1 MNLLVTGAF
10 DWTEE
15 ELNKLLELG
24 HNVVFMQQEKS
35 LLPCE
40 AEWVEGII
48 GNGIFLY
55 HNIEKFKN
63 LKFIQLTSAGFDR
76 VPIDYIKENKIS
88 IFNAK
93 GVYNTPMAEF
103 AICGVLQILK
113 QSKFFIN
120 NQTQHKWKKH
130 RGLLEL
136 CGKTVSIIGCGS
148 VGQECAKRYKAFG
161 CKVLGVDLIS
171 LESEHF
177 DSIYSI
183 SEINKVLSF
192 CDILVL
198 TLPLTDIT
206 HHLIDEEKLCRLN
219 KDAII
224 VNISRGGIIKTEA
237 LIDSLKNG
245 HLMGAVLDVFEEEPL
260 NRNSPLWNMENVILT
275 PHNSFVGEGNKNRL
289 LELIFNNLR
298 VI

>member
-24 HNVVFMQQEKS
+24 HDVVFMQQEKS

-40 AEWVEGII
+40 ADWVEGII

-120 NQTQHKWKKH
+120 NQTQHKWEKH

-171 LESEHF
+171 LKSEYF
-177 DSIYSI
+177 DIIYSI

-192 CDILVL
+192 SDILVL
-198 TLPLTDIT
+198 TLPLTDST
-206 HHLIDEEKLCRLN
+206 HHLIDEEKICRLN

-224 VNISRGGIIKTEA
+224 VNISRGGIIKTKA